1 MNNMNKNTKTQSL
14 LITVT
19 INQDVEDQYTFI
31 MNDWPILS
39 SYKKFYDKED
49 DWHKHPS
56 DKFAEYLKNLMP
68 YEDIEFIKDSVVDI
82 IPLKKLDIIPSEVVL
97 G

>member
-1 MNNMNKNTKTQSL
+1 MNNMNKNIKTQSL
-14 LITVT
+14 FIVVT
-19 INQDVEDQYTFI
+19 INNDVANQYEFI

-39 SYKKFYDKED
+39 SYKKFYDNED
-49 DWHKHPS
+49 DWYKHPT

-68 YEDIEFIKDSVVDI
+68 YEDIDTIKESQVEI
-82 IPLKKLDIIPSEVVL
+82 LPIKKLSVIPSEVVL

>member
-1 MNNMNKNTKTQSL
+1 MNKNIKTQSL
-14 LITVT
+14 LIIVT
-19 INQDVEDQYTFI
+19 INNDVANQYEFV

-39 SYKKFYDKED
+39 SYKKFYDNED
-49 DWHKHPS
+49 DWYKHPT

-68 YEDIEFIKDSVVDI
+68 YEDIDDIKSSQVEI
-82 IPLKKLDIIPSEVVL
+82 LPIKKLSVIPSEVVL

>member
-1 MNNMNKNTKTQSL
+1 MNNMNNNIKTQSL

-19 INQDVEDQYTFI
+19 INNDVDNQYTFI
-31 MNDWPILS
+31 INDWPVLS
-39 SYKKFYDKED
+39 SYKKFYDNED
-49 DWHKHPS
+49 DWLKHPT

-68 YEDIEFIKDSVVDI
+68 YEDIDNIKDSKVDI
-82 IPLKKLDIIPSEVVL
+82 VPIKKLPVIPSEVVL